1 MSPTSLFILPA
12 LLIGMAVEHRSSA
25 VEARCPVGATA
36 EVQYSPAENLEM
48 IDVALIGEA
57 TKQIAVAAYVL
68 TDQAVIEALRE
79 AAARG
84 AQVRVWR
91 DASMAEKVGD
101 FDVEA
106 QLGGRVQGLEIRSST
121 PGGELMYLKGY
132 CVDHRL
138 LRTRSANFSRSGAT
152 RQDNDL
158 VALRGSSVCAAFDAK
173 FGRAWGS

>member
-1 MSPTSLFILPA
+1 MEDKRDNPQELLRTSGAAAISLSSMAPEDTEAGEQLKNKRVAVVTPLRMSPSSLFVLPA
-12 LLIGMAVEHRSSA
+12 LLIGMAVEHRSGA

-106 QLGGRVQGLEIRSST
+106 QLGGRVQASRF
-121 PGGELMYLKGY
+121 
-132 CVDHRL
+132 DQAR
-138 LRTRSANFSRSGAT
+138 RAAN
-152 RQDNDL
+152 
-158 VALRGSSVCAAFDAK
+158 
-173 FGRAWGS
+173 